1 MRLWIWDLPAAM
13 PLICIPKIW
22 NYTTVIFITNWLTEW
37 IYDKQ
42 PLWEVKVEERMRCG
56 GEEKKVLMSESGPW
70 EAQGRGQDGVW
81 LYLALFQ
88 QSRIK
93 SAAIRILS
101 ERSDM
106 YPGAI
111 GLNLPPTSLRSET
124 EAARELRIEP
134 LSTCLPLWPP
144 LTTQN
149 KVYAHKAFF
158 IISDGKQGLPSSEA
172 SLKPEAWSLQ
182 AEHWHTKNSFF
193 F

>member
-1 MRLWIWDLPAAM
+1 
-13 PLICIPKIW
+13 
-22 NYTTVIFITNWLTEW
+22 
-37 IYDKQ
+37 
-42 PLWEVKVEERMRCG
+42 MRCE

-70 EAQGRGQDGVW
+70 EAQGMGQDGVW

-111 GLNLPPTSLRSET
+111 GLNLPPISLRSET

-134 LSTCLPLWPP
+134 LSTCLPL
-144 LTTQN
+144 
-149 KVYAHKAFF
+149 
-158 IISDGKQGLPSSEA
+158 
-172 SLKPEAWSLQ
+172 
-182 AEHWHTKNSFF
+182 
-193 F
+193 